1 MNKINNDLICP
12 IDGSGITQQSNK
24 CLYFKKFKY
33 PIISG
38 IPCLYTDINNN
49 NRDGKKLI
57 NVKKFYTKYPF
68 PNYNEFDDIER
79 FIKVAKKNH
88 LSKLLSQQLG
98 DNKKILEI
106 GCGTGNHTSELVDR
120 GLHVMAIDID
130 PNILEIAKNKMSV
143 DRVRSV
149 VFRHAKIQDLNAA
162 SADVVVALFN
172 VINYIHTESELRS
185 LFVGAA
191 KNLRSVGVLI
201 FDCWNGNAVKL
212 DPPKP
217 MANSSIFGSSSTLT
231 VTSEGSLSNH
241 KRTAIINYAVEL
253 ETPLGFESYGYTISS
268 RLWTIDDLRS
278 NLKDA
283 GFGRIKICPWMTP
296 EESADG
302 SEWKLLLGAVME

>member
-1 MNKINNDLICP
+1 MPIHEHNSLPDQYYRDYDLLHRNKDYSAEVDSVMNLSRTLGMDRVKIA
-12 IDGSGITQQSNK
+12 
-24 CLYFKKFKY
+24 
-33 PIISG
+33 
-38 IPCLYTDINNN
+38 
-49 NRDGKKLI
+49 
-57 NVKKFYTKYPF
+57 V
-68 PNYNEFDDIER
+68 
-79 FIKVAKKNH
+79 
-88 LSKLLSQQLG
+88 
-98 DNKKILEI
+98 EI

-191 KNLRSVGVLI
+191 KNLRSGGVLI

-296 EESADG
+296 EDSADG